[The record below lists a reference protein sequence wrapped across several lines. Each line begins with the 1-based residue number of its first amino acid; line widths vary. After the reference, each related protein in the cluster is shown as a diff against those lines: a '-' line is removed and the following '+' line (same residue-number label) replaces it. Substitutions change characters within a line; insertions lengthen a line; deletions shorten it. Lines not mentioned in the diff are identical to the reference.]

1 MYHCRIYVYIV
12 LNSENKDCMPL
23 PTAPRTFRIRKDVL
37 DELDRRA
44 SGMLMTANQLVNQM
58 LYRELFLEVL
68 FREIDALTIS
78 RETFTSIL
86 KSTNTGDF
94 EEAGRRM
101 ADIVP
106 VQLFAMHQVEANL
119 QSYIDALGE
128 VYGKICGWF
137 SFKHL
142 PGRNLQRLIVT
153 HELGPNW
160 SAFLKGYIGEML
172 RKTTGVK
179 PKVVGDD
186 HTLTFEVQT
195 QPAQP

>member
-1 MYHCRIYVYIV
+1 MYHCCIYIYIV
-12 LNSENKDCMPL
+12 RDLESKDHMPL

-44 SGMLMTANQLVNQM
+44 SGRFMTANQLVNQM
-58 LYRELFLEVL
+58 LYRELFLEAL

-78 RETFTSIL
+78 RETLIAIL
-86 KSTNTGDF
+86 KSTNTSDF
-94 EEAGRRM
+94 EEAGRIM

-106 VQLFAMHQVEANL
+106 VQLFALHQVEANL
-119 QSYIDALGE
+119 QSYIYALGE

-142 PGRNLQRLIVT
+142 PERDRQRLIVT

-160 SAFLKGYIGEML
+160 SAFLKGYIGETL
-172 RKTTGVK
+172 RKTTGVQ
-179 PKVVGDD
+179 PKVVGDE

>member
-1 MYHCRIYVYIV
+1 
-12 LNSENKDCMPL
+12 MPL

-44 SGMLMTANQLVNQM
+44 SGLFVTANQLVNQM
-58 LYRELFLEVL
+58 LYRELFLEAL
-68 FREIDALTIS
+68 FREIGALTVG
-78 RETFTSIL
+78 RETFAAIL
-86 KSTNTGDF
+86 KSTDTRDF
-94 EEAGRRM
+94 EAAGRRM

-106 VQLFAMHQVEANL
+106 PHLFELHQVEANL
-119 QSYIDALGE
+119 QSYMYALGE

-142 PGRNLQRLIVT
+142 AERDRQRLIIT

-172 RKTTGVK
+172 RKTTGAE
-179 PKVVGDD
+179 PKVIGDE
-186 HTLTFEVQT
+186 HTLTFEVKT
-195 QPAQP
+195 QRIERR